1 MRIRKYDYKDQQ
13 GEKIEI
19 TFNNNPRGLQKIY
32 VKLKTLINKALS

>member
-19 TFNNNPRGLQKIY
+19 TFNNPGSLQKTY
-32 VKLKTLINKALS
+32 NKLKTLINKALN